1 MKLVEFDKLKE
12 SIWFNGKFVA
22 CKNAKTHILDHSI
35 HFASSVFEGIRVY
48 NYVPFK
54 LDEHIERF
62 YESAK
67 LLDYKINYSKK
78 K

>member
-12 SIWFNGKFVA
+12 SIWFNGKFVR
-22 CKNAKTHILDHSI
+22 KNAKTHILDHSI

-62 YESAK
+62 YKSAK

-78 K
+78 

>member
-54 LDEHIERF
+54 LD
-62 YESAK
+62 
-67 LLDYKINYSKK
+67 
-78 K
+78 